1 MFASLRSLRLLHTPL
16 GGFSSASRWLNTSS
30 SAAAVARSAVDSSL
44 RTKALTNAKNEKV
57 VMWKI
62 YATFHRHNTLC
73 SLVAVVEDLDFMKK
87 NDHLSYNEKVLYY
100 MQLPHQ
106 VKLHVSAGMLGFR
119 KAHRAEYE
127 AGYQVSSRLFKMI
140 EEKKLF
146 GPNDK
151 VELILRDFGKGRE
164 AFTSALQG
172 KEGANVRPHI
182 VRVTDNT
189 KLKFGGSRSK
199 KLRRL

>member
-1 MFASLRSLRLLHTPL
+1 MFAGLRLLRPTNSL
-16 GGFSSASRWLNTSS
+16 ASFSSASRWLNTSQS
-30 SAAAVARSAVDSSL
+30 LSAVARTSVDPAL
-44 RTKALTNAKNEKV
+44 KAKALTNKKNEKV

-87 NDHLSYNEKVLYY
+87 NDHLTYNEKVLYY

-151 VELILRDFGKGRE
+151 VELVLRDFGKGRE

-172 KEGANVRPHI
+172 KEGASIRPHI

-189 KLKFGGSRSK
+189 RLKFGGSRSK

>member
-1 MFASLRSLRLLHTPL
+1 MFAGLRSLRQLQTPL
-16 GGFSSASRWLNTSS
+16 AGFSTASRWLSNSAVTS
-30 SAAAVARSAVDSSL
+30 AVARSGVAAASN
-44 RTKALTNAKNEKV
+44 TKAFSSAKNEKV

-87 NDHLSYNEKVLYY
+87 NEHLTYNEKVLYY

>member
-1 MFASLRSLRLLHTPL
+1 MFAGLRSLRQLQTPL
-16 GGFSSASRWLNTSS
+16 TGFSTASRWLSNSTVAS
-30 SAAAVARSAVDSSL
+30 AVARSGVDASL
-44 RTKALTNAKNEKV
+44 KTKASSGAKNEKI

-87 NDHLSYNEKVLYY
+87 NEHLTYNEKVLYY

>member
-1 MFASLRSLRLLHTPL
+1 MFAGLRTLRQPNAWTGLNT
-16 GGFSSASRWLNTSS
+16 ASRWLSTSS
-30 SAAAVARSAVDSSL
+30 PAWAAVAKSRVEPKLTAKSL
-44 RTKALTNAKNEKV
+44 TSKVNEKV
-57 VMWKI
+57 VMWKM
-62 YATFHRHNTLC
+62 YATFHRHNTLL
-73 SLVAVVEDLDFMKK
+73 SFVAVVEDLDFMKK
-87 NDHLSYNEKVLYY
+87 NEHLTYNEKVLYY

-119 KAHRAEYE
+119 KANRAEYE

-140 EEKKLF
+140 EEKKLL

-151 VELILRDFGKGRE
+151 VELVMKEFGKGRE

-172 KEGANVRPHI
+172 KEGAHVRPHI